1 MSLNLP
7 PIPFRDAAVEI
18 PSGKLT
24 RGFTSFLLPFLTR
37 INTTATALVSV
48 VLTAQ
53 TAAIATTALVPLA
66 ASGRYRIF
74 VHARV
79 TTAAGT
85 SSSLIPTI
93 SYTTGGIACT
103 QDGDALTANVPNRP
117 KGWTFVIKV
126 DTATP
131 ISYSVAYVSVGIPAL
146 VYEADVIVEGL
157 G

>member
-24 RGFTSFLLPFLTR
+24 RSFISFLLPFLTR
-37 INTTATALVSV
+37 V
-48 VLTAQ
+48 
-53 TAAIATTALVPLA
+53 TAAAATVVAVAPITQSAAIGTTALVPLP
-66 ASGRYRIF
+66 ASGRYRVS

-79 TTAAGT
+79 TTAAGV

-93 SYTTGGIACT
+93 SYTSGGVACT
-103 QDGDALTANVPNRP
+103 QTGAALTANVPNQP
-117 KGWTFVIKV
+117 ASWTVLVKA
-126 DTATP
+126 DASTP
-131 ISYSVAYVSVGIPAL
+131 ISYAFAYASVGVPSM
-146 VYEADVIVEGL
+146 VYEADVIVEGV